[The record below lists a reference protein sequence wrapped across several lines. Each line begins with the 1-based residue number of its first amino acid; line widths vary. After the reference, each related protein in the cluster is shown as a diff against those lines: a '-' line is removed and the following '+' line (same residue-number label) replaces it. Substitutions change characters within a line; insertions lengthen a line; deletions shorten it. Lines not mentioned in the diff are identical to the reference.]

1 MPEWDT
7 RVQLHWAAQ
16 IPAGVGRTLIARRSD
31 DSNTAFRWSP
41 EREALMQK
49 PVGGIEAGIRLRDL
63 TIIANDDELPL
74 RGRTLDDGFAFLES
88 RFGAKLNRPN
98 VDLPGHA
105 VARGA
110 EFEPDETR
118 LATLAG
124 YYAHA
129 AALLETVKGSAVL
142 CWPHHFD
149 IATLH
154 TLDGG
159 KSIGIG
165 FSPGDDG
172 IREPYWYVN
181 LWPYPNPAR
190 LPALRYGV
198 WYTRGWIGAV
208 LPAGSGNPR
217 EFVREAAEHC
227 RALLA

>member
-31 DSNTAFRWSP
+31 DSNTAFRWSL

-63 TIIANDDELPL
+63 TIVANDDELPL

-98 VDLPGHA
+98 VDLPDHA

-149 IATLH
+149 IATLIERGEGR
-154 TLDGG
+154 T
-159 KSIGIG
+159 IGAG
-165 FSPGDDG
+165 LVPGDAQYP
-172 IREPYWYVN
+172 EPYWYVTP
-181 LWPYPNPAR
+181 WPYPDASS
-190 LPALRYGV
+190 LPPLPLGF
-198 WYTRGWIGAV
+198 WNTNGWTGAV
-208 LPAGSGNPR
+208 LPAGGGS
-217 EFVREAAEHC
+217 AAEFLDAAIS
-227 RALLA
+227 ALQ